1 MIAESS
7 KNPELKKIK
16 DHSHRPDFT
25 NTNKIVAAS
34 SKTNADAL
42 EQKTKMNKVY
52 HEFPEH
58 FVQLFFLS

>member
-1 MIAESS
+1 MIADS
-7 KNPELKKIK
+7 KNSEFKKIK
-16 DHSHRPDFT
+16 DHTHRPDFT
-25 NTNKIVAAS
+25 NTNKVVAAFL
-34 SKTNADAL
+34 KTNADVL